1 MENEVMVQ
9 EKQEI
14 VSPFADPES
23 FQNIF
28 NIGKMWASSE
38 LVPQAYRGK
47 PMDCTIAVDMAN
59 RMGVSP
65 MMVMQN
71 LSVVRGNPSWNGQA
85 CMTLI
90 RASGN
95 FRNVHYVYF
104 GEK

>member
-59 RMGVSP
+59 RMGGIANDGYAEFKCCQRKSE
-65 MMVMQN
+65 
-71 LSVVRGNPSWNGQA
+71 LERTSVYDLDSCFWKFQK
-85 CMTLI
+85 CTLCV
-90 RASGN
+90 
-95 FRNVHYVYF
+95 FW
-104 GEK
+104 